1 MHLFPLEALHRCAE
15 IYNFLELPAPLLDD
29 KLGIFY
35 GHGISEWKKEIERTG
50 KKVIGGYLRTETDTW
65 DASLDF
71 ASVVG
76 MEYMIIHVDYFPTL
90 EILREKCRMYNE
102 FGAKC
107 KKKDLKLLYENHF
120 HEWQILDGKTV
131 FEQLMEYTEPE
142 YLSVQLN
149 QYWLL
154 RGLVNPL
161 KVLEKYHD
169 RVEAIVQE
177 DYPLEEID
185 KFNMWKFYRYHPIA
199 YNIQYP
205 NVLQGNEIENILPV
219 QCELFTEIGDGM
231 IAHQP
236 LVDLAVKYPN
246 IKYVIL
252 KQDYTGCKDEFDSIR
267 RSAENYK
274 AIPSF
279 RRKQNRTSVCVFPG
293 FLWQ

>member
-1 MHLFPLEALHRCAE
+1 M
-15 IYNFLELPAPLLDD
+15 
-29 KLGIFY
+29 
-35 GHGISEWKKEIERTG
+35 
-50 KKVIGGYLRTETDTW
+50 
-65 DASLDF
+65 
-71 ASVVG
+71 
-76 MEYMIIHVDYFPTL
+76 
-90 EILREKCRMYNE
+90 
-102 FGAKC
+102 
-107 KKKDLKLLYENHF
+107 YENHF

-274 AIPSF
+274 AI
-279 RRKQNRTSVCVFPG
+279 RGVE
-293 FLWQ
+293 WE